1 MRSMWRVFTASV
13 VNVAVVFRSAKLS
26 DGRRKG
32 EEVARARAAR
42 ALAAGSSA
50 IR

>member
-1 MRSMWRVFTASV
+1 MRERLMVFTASV
-13 VNVAVVFRSAKLS
+13 VNAAAVFRSAKLS
-26 DGRRKG
+26 NGWRKG
-32 EEVARARAAR
+32 AEVARARAAR